1 MLNKIA
7 RNHVKTGDS
16 MLFAYIG
23 GATSVLEKE
32 SEGEPGSFS

>member
-7 RNHVKTGDS
+7 INHVKTGDS

-23 GATSVLEKE
+23 GPTSVLEKE